1 MTSKEM
7 VRSINTKLCG
17 YNQQNGWP
25 ATAQPVKAAPDN
37 WLYLN
42 PDTFAAEFWLFEL
55 LKRLGRD
62 SFLPIGFRPCHGCY
76 RLLQN
81 TTEAWGTDAFSRA
94 EAMLEARLAKNY
106 PGSWVGPRN
115 NSILRSSMLHGLVH
129 NSSAQKLCIEHIEG
143 NSAHAVCP
151 SCCLR
156 SMAERDAFETS
167 TEVVHERSFSKIG
180 PWCRRERIVELG
192 VILSLEVRRPVS
204 AIHVNVMSFEKIRR
218 CLREVVLS
226 INMVYHRF
234 QIGTVDTDNQSHYHH
249 RFSSQTFR
257 TRHVPRNRRIHF
269 TCCH

>member
-1 MTSKEM
+1 MAAIGCFRILLRLGEQTHSLVPRPCWRHVLQRIIQEVGLDLAITRYFGLQCFMVLFTTQVHRSCASNTSKEIQLM
-7 VRSINTKLCG
+7 QCVQVVVSDLW
-17 YNQQNGWP
+17 QNAMHSKP
-25 ATAQPVKAAPDN
+25 
-37 WLYLN
+37 
-42 PDTFAAEFWLFEL
+42 
-55 LKRLGRD
+55 
-62 SFLPIGFRPCHGCY
+62 RP
-76 RLLQN
+76 
-81 TTEAWGTDAFSRA
+81 T
-94 EAMLEARLAKNY
+94 
-106 PGSWVGPRN
+106 
-115 NSILRSSMLHGLVH
+115 
-129 NSSAQKLCIEHIEG
+129 
-143 NSAHAVCP
+143 
-151 SCCLR
+151 
-156 SMAERDAFETS
+156 
-167 TEVVHERSFSKIG
+167 VVHERSFSKIG